1 MRIGMKFSRNMSFE
15 CFQRVKQHN
24 VKKKNHENQPTW
36 ENKTT

>member
-24 VKKKNHENQPTW
+24 VKKKIMKINLYEKIKQL
-36 ENKTT
+36 